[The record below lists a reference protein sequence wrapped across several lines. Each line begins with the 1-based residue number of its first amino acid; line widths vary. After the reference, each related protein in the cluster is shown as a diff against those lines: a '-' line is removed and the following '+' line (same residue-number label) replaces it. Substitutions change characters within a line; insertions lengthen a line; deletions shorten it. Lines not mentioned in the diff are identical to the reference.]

1 MLRRRSM
8 KSVRRREVEL
18 AGRALAGL
26 VDAGI
31 VAACS
36 DGELTNDELDV
47 VADVIQGFAQGEA
60 SMRDIRELMQASL
73 DALGEQGYDARVD
86 ALAENLFNDELRA
99 LGLSV
104 VSAVLLSDGDYND
117 DEDET
122 FYDIADAL
130 DIDHDDADAIFNEV
144 ADALG

>member
-1 MLRRRSM
+1 M